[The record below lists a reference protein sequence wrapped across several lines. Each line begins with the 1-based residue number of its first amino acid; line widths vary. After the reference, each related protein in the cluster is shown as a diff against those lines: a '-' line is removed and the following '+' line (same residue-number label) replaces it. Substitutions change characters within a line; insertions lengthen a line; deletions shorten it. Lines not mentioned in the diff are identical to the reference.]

1 MTVKKKKKGKKKRCM
16 TVLFDG
22 SVKPI
27 FMVASSTY
35 DGR

>member
-1 MTVKKKKKGKKKRCM
+1 MHDGEEEKKKKKRCM
-16 TVLFDG
+16 TVWFDG

-35 DGR
+35 GG